1 MNKEQILKLIS
12 EMIESYKD
20 VCDETYREGAINAL
34 VELKNEIIN
43 R

>member
-1 MNKEQILKLIS
+1 MDKNEILQLIN
-12 EMIESYKD
+12 EMIQDYKD
-20 VCDETYREGAINAL
+20 VCDETYRAGAINAL